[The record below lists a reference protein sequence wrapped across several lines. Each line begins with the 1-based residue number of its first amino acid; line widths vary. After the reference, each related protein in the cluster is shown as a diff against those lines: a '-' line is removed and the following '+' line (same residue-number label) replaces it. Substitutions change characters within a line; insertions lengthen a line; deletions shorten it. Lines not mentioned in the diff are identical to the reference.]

1 MTTIF
6 DASGTNPPNPFST
19 HIQAVLTDLSSAPE
33 TATRVVAA
41 VSASPNP
48 ANALW
53 QLWDAFFTAAA
64 AAASASPS
72 HHHQSLLVL
81 LDALRS
87 KPPTYL
93 APPPDAAAAR
103 ALRSYADADGRL
115 DWAALPRFGAQ
126 WRDVHD
132 VLQAWRDW
140 DGVRAGDGNAQNG
153 IPPPEPAGAKYLR
166 FCAFSAAVVA
176 ARRHNAVSVHVVWV
190 FFACRDALESAGP
203 ATDAA
208 SAERQ
213 AHRVPPDQVWALD
226 VRIAATWM
234 RDGGRALF
242 ETSEEELRRHWAAA
256 LEEKT
261 DYWPRK
267 DGLTRDRWRVWVERL
282 RALSAEVQFDGET
295 RAATKEAAEIA
306 DGFLEGSGES

>member
-1 MTTIF
+1 MTTIL
-6 DASGTNPPNPFST
+6 DRPGTNPPNPFLT
-19 HIQAVLTDLSSAPE
+19 HIQAVLTDPSSAPE
-33 TATRVVAA
+33 AATRIVAA

-48 ANALW
+48 ADALW
-53 QLWDAFFTAAA
+53 QLWDVFFAAA
-64 AAASASPS
+64 AAAPSAPPS
-72 HHHQSLLVL
+72 HHHQSLLAL

-87 KPPTYL
+87 QPPTYFGPL
-93 APPPDAAAAR
+93 LDAAAAR
-103 ALRSYADADGRL
+103 ALRSYTDADDRL

-132 VLQAWRDW
+132 ILQVWRDW
-140 DGVRAGDGNAQNG
+140 DGVRAGDGNAQND
-153 IPPPEPAGAKYLR
+153 IPSPEPVGPKYLS

-176 ARRHNAVSVHVVWV
+176 ARRHSVVGVHVVWV

-208 SAERQ
+208 SEGRS

-282 RALSAEVQFDGET
+282 RALSAEGQFDEET
-295 RAATKEAAEIA
+295 RAVTKEAAKIA
-306 DGFLEGSGES
+306 EGFLKGSGES

>member
-1 MTTIF
+1 MTTIL
-6 DASGTNPPNPFST
+6 DAPGTNPPNPFST
-19 HIQAVLTDLSSAPE
+19 HIQAVLTDPSSAPE
-33 TATRVVAA
+33 TATRIVAA
-41 VSASPNP
+41 VSSSPKP

-64 AAASASPS
+64 APSAPPS
-72 HHHQSLLVL
+72 HHHQSLLAL

-87 KPPTYL
+87 QPPTYL

-176 ARRHNAVSVHVVWV
+176 ARRHNAVGVHVVWV

-208 SAERQ
+208 SAGRH

-306 DGFLEGSGES
+306 EGFLEGSGES